1 MGDAGA
7 ETVGLR
13 PVRDSDLE
21 IFYQQQREPEGVA
34 MALFPTRERDAFL
47 HHWRTVTL
55 ARPDARAMTV
65 TCGDAVAGNIG
76 SWEQDGRVLVGYWLG
91 SAYWGRGIATA
102 ALRSYLD
109 EHEPRRP
116 INAQVVATN
125 LGSIRVLEKCGFEL
139 VGRETEYSEAF
150 GVDVEELLMTRAR

>member
-1 MGDAGA
+1 MGSAGA
-7 ETVGLR
+7 ETVSLR
-13 PVRDSDLE
+13 PVRDADLAV
-21 IFYQQQREPEGVA
+21 FYEQQREPEGVA
-34 MALFPTRERDAFL
+34 MALFPARERDAFL

-55 ARPDARAMTV
+55 ARPDARAMTI

-76 SWEQDGRVLVGYWLG
+76 SWEQDGGVFLGYWLG

-102 ALRSYLD
+102 ALRAYLV

-116 INAQVVATN
+116 IHAHVVATN

-139 VGRETEYSEAF
+139 VERTTEFDERF
-150 GVDVEELLMTRAR
+150 GIEVEELVMARAR